1 MNKIISTSKYK
12 KNIILLIIISVFLI
26 LATVFFIS
34 ISKRKDHFFNKNYKI
49 REASDN
55 EKNQEFFK
63 EEETSYDES
72 SSESKETEFQEKIS
86 GDFELL
92 RYNEEIDRKYP
103 WYRKLPIEKEGY
115 RILWE
120 INTETFRIRLKISED
135 SSKEE
140 KETLT
145 KQALKDIESITGRSY
160 KDYPYYVVYIQEND

>member
-12 KNIILLIIISVFLI
+12 KNIILPIIISVFLI
-26 LATVFFIS
+26 LATMFFIS
-34 ISKRKDHFFNKNYKI
+34 ISKRKGHFFDNNYKI
-49 REASDN
+49 RETPDN
-55 EKNQEFFK
+55 EKKQEFF
-63 EEETSYDES
+63 EEETSYDKGSDES
-72 SSESKETEFQEKIS
+72 REKEFQEQIS

-135 SSKEE
+135 SPKEE

-145 KQALKDIESITGRSY
+145 KQALKDIESITGKSY
-160 KDYPYYVVYIQEND
+160 KDYSYYVVYTQENN